1 MAKITGMPAFV
12 KKGAQYMNVI
22 KAIEDYSYYHKI
34 TGQSMDKWEKWRTEE
49 VEKWHLDKS
58 ILWKEVAADGEADYE
73 RPGCH
78 GSAGLRRDR
87 CIFFGQGYCCIGSR
101 RVL

>member
-34 TGQSMDKWEKWRTEE
+34 TGQGMKHWEKWRAKE
-49 VEKWHLDKS
+49 VAKWHLDKS
-58 ILWKEVAADGEADYE
+58 MLGKGASADGKADYE
-73 RPGCH
+73 CQGCYGGA
-78 GSAGLRRDR
+78 GS
-87 CIFFGQGYCCIGSR
+87 
-101 RVL
+101 V

>member
-1 MAKITGMPAFV
+1 MPNKVGMPAFV

-34 TGQSMDKWEKWRTEE
+34 TGQSMDKWEKWRTKE

-58 ILWKEVAADGEADYE
+58 ILGKGASADGKADHE
-73 RPGCH
+73 CPGCY
-78 GSAGLRRDR
+78 GSS
-87 CIFFGQGYCCIGSR
+87 GS
-101 RVL
+101 V